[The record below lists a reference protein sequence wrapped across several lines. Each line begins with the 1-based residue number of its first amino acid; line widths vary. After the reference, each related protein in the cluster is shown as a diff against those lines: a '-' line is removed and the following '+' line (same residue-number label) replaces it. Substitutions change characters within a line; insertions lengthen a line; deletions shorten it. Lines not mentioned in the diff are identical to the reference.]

1 MHLKVAPFA
10 FNIAIFFKEQAIVN
24 KSWDLLQTCSPN
36 LNPISLKNQSW
47 QSSHSFDELVLFISI
62 PSETSL
68 FWYRRIFI
76 IDKVHHLKIIE
87 GKIYHLF

>member
-36 LNPISLKNQSW
+36 LNPISLKNQ
-47 QSSHSFDELVLFISI
+47 
-62 PSETSL
+62 
-68 FWYRRIFI
+68 
-76 IDKVHHLKIIE
+76 
-87 GKIYHLF
+87 